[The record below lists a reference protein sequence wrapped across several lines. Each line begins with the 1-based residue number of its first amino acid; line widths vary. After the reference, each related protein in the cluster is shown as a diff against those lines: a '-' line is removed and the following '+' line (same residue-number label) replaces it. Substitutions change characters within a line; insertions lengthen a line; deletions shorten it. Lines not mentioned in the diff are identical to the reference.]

1 MERLFTAWKLKNLE
15 IQNRICVPPMV
26 CFGWSDESGMV
37 VDKNV
42 EHYRAMAKG
51 GPGLIIQEAT
61 CVSENGRLSRAQL
74 GIWSDAH
81 VLGLKRIVEAVHGEG
96 VSLLLQIHHAGV
108 VSETE
113 DPVCPSDYSLV
124 FKGRERHG
132 RELSVEEIQKIE
144 GDFIEAARRAYEAG
158 YDGVELHGCHN
169 YLLCQFFNRRVNR
182 RTDLYNAEDMQI
194 VKNIIDGIRKVTPP
208 EFVVG
213 IRLGAFEPEISDGV
227 AHAKKL
233 EAMGIDFINVSYGF
247 DKEAVREKPQGYPFA
262 EAIYGAER
270 IRAAVQVPVFAV
282 YGIQDGETAEAVL
295 KQTGAD
301 MVNIGRGVLVN
312 YNWASDVKAG
322 RNPGKCLY
330 CKTCMWRSDPD
341 RCAGKLLFNRKR

>member
-1 MERLFTAWKLKNLE
+1 M
-15 IQNRICVPPMV
+15 
-26 CFGWSDESGMV
+26 
-37 VDKNV
+37 
-42 EHYRAMAKG
+42 
-51 GPGLIIQEAT
+51 
-61 CVSENGRLSRAQL
+61 
-74 GIWSDAH
+74 
-81 VLGLKRIVEAVHGEG
+81 
-96 VSLLLQIHHAGV
+96 
-108 VSETE
+108 
-113 DPVCPSDYSLV
+113 
-124 FKGRERHG
+124 
-132 RELSVEEIQKIE
+132 EEIQKIE

-262 EAIYGAER
+262 EAIYGAESD
-270 IRAAVQVPVFAV
+270 Q
-282 YGIQDGETAEAVL
+282 
-295 KQTGAD
+295 
-301 MVNIGRGVLVN
+301 GRGVGSCFCCV
-312 YNWASDVKAG
+312 
-322 RNPGKCLY
+322 RNPGRGDGRG
-330 CKTCMWRSDPD
+330 RSQSD
-341 RCAGKLLFNRKR
+341 RGGYGQHRPRRFSEL

>member
-1 MERLFTAWKLKNLE
+1 
-15 IQNRICVPPMV
+15 
-26 CFGWSDESGMV
+26 
-37 VDKNV
+37 
-42 EHYRAMAKG
+42 
-51 GPGLIIQEAT
+51 
-61 CVSENGRLSRAQL
+61 
-74 GIWSDAH
+74 
-81 VLGLKRIVEAVHGEG
+81 
-96 VSLLLQIHHAGV
+96 
-108 VSETE
+108 
-113 DPVCPSDYSLV
+113 
-124 FKGRERHG
+124 
-132 RELSVEEIQKIE
+132 
-144 GDFIEAARRAYEAG
+144 
-158 YDGVELHGCHN
+158 
-169 YLLCQFFNRRVNR
+169 
-182 RTDLYNAEDMQI
+182 MQI

-270 IRAAVQVPVFAV
+270 IRAAVSVPVFAV

-295 KQTGAD
+295 SQTGAD

-322 RNPGKCLY
+322 RTRGNACTAKRVCGG
-330 CKTCMWRSDPD
+330 SDPD

>member
-37 VDKNV
+37 VDRNV

-61 CVSENGRLSRAQL
+61 CVSENGRLSRDQL

-81 VLGLKRIVEAVHGEG
+81 VPGLKRIVEAVHGEG
-96 VSLLLQIHHAGV
+96 VPLLLQIHHAGV

-132 RELSVEEIQKIE
+132 RELS
-144 GDFIEAARRAYEAG
+144 
-158 YDGVELHGCHN
+158 
-169 YLLCQFFNRRVNR
+169 
-182 RTDLYNAEDMQI
+182 
-194 VKNIIDGIRKVTPP
+194 
-208 EFVVG
+208 VVG

-270 IRAAVQVPVFAV
+270 IRAAVSVPVFAV

-322 RNPGKCLY
+322 RDPGKCLY

-341 RCAGKLLFNRKR
+341 QCAGKLLFNRKR

>member
-1 MERLFTAWKLKNLE
+1 M
-15 IQNRICVPPMV
+15 
-26 CFGWSDESGMV
+26 
-37 VDKNV
+37 
-42 EHYRAMAKG
+42 
-51 GPGLIIQEAT
+51 
-61 CVSENGRLSRAQL
+61 
-74 GIWSDAH
+74 
-81 VLGLKRIVEAVHGEG
+81 EAVHGEG
-96 VSLLLQIHHAGV
+96 VPLLLQIHHAGV

-270 IRAAVQVPVFAV
+270 IRAAVSVPVFAV

-322 RNPGKCLY
+322 RDPGKCLY

-341 RCAGKLLFNRKR
+341 QCAGKLLFNRKR

>member
-144 GDFIEAARRAYEAG
+144 GDFIEAARR
-158 YDGVELHGCHN
+158 
-169 YLLCQFFNRRVNR
+169 
-182 RTDLYNAEDMQI
+182 
-194 VKNIIDGIRKVTPP
+194 GI
-208 EFVVG
+208 
-213 IRLGAFEPEISDGV
+213 
-227 AHAKKL
+227 
-233 EAMGIDFINVSYGF
+233 
-247 DKEAVREKPQGYPFA
+247 
-262 EAIYGAER
+262 
-270 IRAAVQVPVFAV
+270 
-282 YGIQDGETAEAVL
+282 
-295 KQTGAD
+295 
-301 MVNIGRGVLVN
+301 
-312 YNWASDVKAG
+312 
-322 RNPGKCLY
+322 
-330 CKTCMWRSDPD
+330 
-341 RCAGKLLFNRKR
+341 